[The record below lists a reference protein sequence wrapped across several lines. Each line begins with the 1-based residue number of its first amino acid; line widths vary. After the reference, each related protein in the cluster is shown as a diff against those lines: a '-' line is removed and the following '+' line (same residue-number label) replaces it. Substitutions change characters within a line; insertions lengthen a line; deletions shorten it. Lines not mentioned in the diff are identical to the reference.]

1 MASHAGAWPAVSIGI
16 EIYGKRDFHRKI
28 ADSITISA
36 TIDNRFYCAA
46 AEKFRDRGR
55 CIGDLISRL
64 RYPGARMASL
74 ALDQSTPRA
83 RPETPARAPVELID
97 SRAIGVDLE
106 KIAKAHEGNE
116 REMRTALAKRLKA
129 ALIEGRAK
137 AEQLL
142 LKDRQGRRCAERL
155 CRMEDEI
162 IRILFEFAK
171 KHLYPSQNPSESEHM
186 AVIATGGYGRGLQ
199 APGSDIDLL
208 FLLPYKQTAW
218 GESIAEAILY
228 CLWDTGLKV
237 GHATRSVDECIRQAK
252 ADMTIRTAI
261 LEARF
266 LLGDR
271 KLYDE
276 LVKRF
281 DNDVVRNTAAKF
293 VAAKLAERE
302 ERIRRSGQ
310 SRYLVEPNVKDG
322 KGGLRDLH
330 TLFWIAKYVYRVRE
344 PDELIKRGVFDKH
357 EYQLFRRCEDFLWA
371 VRCHMHFVTNRAE
384 ERLGF
389 DIQREIAQ
397 RLGYTAHPGQQDVE
411 RFMKHYFLIAKDV
424 GDLTAIVCAQ
434 LEDDQ
439 NKSIPV
445 LSRVMAKFVTAKR
458 KVLTETEDFIVD
470 KNRIRLAQANV
481 FKRDPV
487 NLIRIFRLAQK
498 HNLAF
503 HPDAMRVITRSL
515 HLINSDLRDDK
526 EANRL
531 FLEIIISKNDPETV
545 LRRMNEAGVLGRFV
559 PAFGKIVA
567 MMQFNMYHHYTVDE
581 HLLRCIGLLAD
592 IERGE
597 KDTPLAHELFQS
609 LRPGNR
615 TVLYVTM
622 FLHDIA
628 KGRIEDHSI
637 AGARVARRLCPRLGL
652 SAADTEVV
660 AWLIENHLVMS
671 SVAQSRDL
679 SDRKT
684 IENFAAVVQSTE
696 RLKLLMILTTA
707 DIRAVGPGVWN
718 GWKAQ
723 LLRTLYYETEPVLT
737 GGFSEVNRAQRVAT
751 AQTEFRQALKHWPAE
766 RLESYI
772 SRLYPAYWLKVD
784 LQHKVEHAHFLMGAE
799 DAGKTLATTV
809 GYDSGNV
816 TELTVLAP
824 DHPWLLSIIAGACAM
839 AGANIVDAQIFTTTD
854 GLALDTISLSREFE
868 RDEDEQRRANRIA
881 DSIEKAL
888 RGELRLPDTLGKR
901 VAPKG
906 RIKAFA
912 LEPTVAIN
920 NQWSHR
926 YTMMEVTGLD
936 RTGLLYE
943 MTTTLSKLNLNIAS
957 AHVATFG
964 ERVVDVFYVTDLM
977 GAQITSPTRQA
988 AIKRAIIPLFG
999 PEAKPSKAKAEA

>member
-1 MASHAGAWPAVSIGI
+1 
-16 EIYGKRDFHRKI
+16 
-28 ADSITISA
+28 
-36 TIDNRFYCAA
+36 
-46 AEKFRDRGR
+46 
-55 CIGDLISRL
+55 
-64 RYPGARMASL
+64 MASL
-74 ALDQSTPRA
+74 AVESSTPGP
-83 RPETPARAPVELID
+83 RPESPSRTPGELID
-97 SRAIGVDLE
+97 ARAIAADLE
-106 KIAKAHEGNE
+106 KIAKTHAGNE
-116 REMRTALAKRLKA
+116 RDMRTALAKRLKE
-129 ALIEGRAK
+129 ALNQGRAK

-142 LKDRQGRRCAERL
+142 LKDRHGRRCAERL

-162 IRILFEFAK
+162 IRILFEFSK

-186 AVIATGGYGRGLQ
+186 AVVATGGYGRGLQ

-218 GESIAEAILY
+218 GEQIAEAILY

-237 GHATRSVDECIRQAK
+237 GHATRSVDECIRHAK

-266 LLGDR
+266 LLGD
-271 KLYDE
+271 KVLFDE
-276 LVKRF
+276 LVTRF
-281 DNDVVRNTAAKF
+281 DDEVVRNTASQF

-302 ERIRRSGQ
+302 ERVRRSGQ

-344 PDELIKRGVFDKH
+344 PDELIKRGVFDKQ
-357 EYQLFRRCEDFLWA
+357 EYQLFRRCEDFLWS
-371 VRCHMHFVTNRAE
+371 VRCHMHFVTGRAE

-397 RLGYTAHPGQQDVE
+397 RLGYTAHPGQKDVE

-424 GDLTAIVCAQ
+424 GDLTAILSAQ
-434 LEDDQ
+434 LEDSQ
-439 NKSIPV
+439 TKSVPV
-445 LSRVMAKFVTAKR
+445 LSRVMATFSTGKR
-458 KVLTETEDFIVD
+458 RKLAETDDFIVD
-470 KNRIRLAQANV
+470 KNRIKLAQANA
-481 FKRDPV
+481 FKREPV
-487 NLIRIFRLAQK
+487 NLIRIFHLAQK

-503 HPDAMRVITRSL
+503 HPDAMRAMTRSL
-515 HLINSDLRDDK
+515 DLIDSDLRENK
-526 EANRL
+526 EANKL
-531 FLEIIISKNDPETV
+531 FVEVIISKNDPETV
-545 LRRMNEAGVLGRFV
+545 LRRMNESGVLGRFV

-581 HLLRCIGLLAD
+581 HLLRCIGILTE
-592 IERGE
+592 IERGR
-597 KDTPLAHELFQS
+597 DPDMPLAHELFHK
-609 LRPGNR
+609 LLPGNR
-615 TVLYVTM
+615 TTLYVTM

-637 AGARVARRLCPRLGL
+637 AGARVARRLCPRFGL
-652 SAADTEVV
+652 SATDTETV

-684 IENFAAVVQSTE
+684 VENFAATVQSAE
-696 RLKLLMILTTA
+696 RLKLLTILTTA
-707 DIRAVGPGVWN
+707 DIRGVGPGVWN

-737 GGFSEVNRAQRVAT
+737 GGFSEVNRAQRVAI
-751 AQTEFRQALKHWPAE
+751 AQNEFRQTLRHWPAK
-766 RLESYI
+766 RLDTYI
-772 SRLYPAYWLKVD
+772 ARLYPAYWLKVD
-784 LQHKVEHAHFLMGAE
+784 LQHKVEHAHFVLAAE

-809 GYDSGNV
+809 GFQGGAV

-839 AGANIVDAQIFTTTD
+839 AGANIVDAQIYTTTD

-906 RIKAFA
+906 RIRAFA
-912 LEPTVAIN
+912 LEPTVTIS

-926 YTMMEVTGLD
+926 YSMMEVTGLD

-964 ERVVDVFYVTDLM
+964 ERVVDVFYITDLM

-988 AIKRAIIPLFG
+988 AIKRAMIPLFA
-999 PEAKPSKAKAEA
+999 PETAAKGKAKSDA